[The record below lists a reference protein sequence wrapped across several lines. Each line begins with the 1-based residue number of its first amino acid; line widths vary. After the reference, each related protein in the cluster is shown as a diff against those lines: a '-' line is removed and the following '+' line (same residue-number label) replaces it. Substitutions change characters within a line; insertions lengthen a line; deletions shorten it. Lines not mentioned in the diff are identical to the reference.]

1 MNQSKQSNLTG
12 ERGGDKN
19 IKLGQKHFLS
29 LFWNKKVTFCE
40 KLLILGLILVEK
52 SASRTNAA
60 TSFILILST
69 FSLCCGSSQSAT
81 IYNPLTASN
90 ANKNICHLSGK
101 NIIRCSN
108 IFFKTSAQRKRKVFF
123 RLKKCQSWEDLVCRA
138 DALAS
143 SHQRGLS
150 PPRGENASK
159 MVSSCQ
165 DHLGRHNQ
173 FTKL

>member
-1 MNQSKQSNLTG
+1 MLKLTPTSIENFYLTDLQFQLIKENPTLMACPTFLLFRCRQTIKYEPKQTIKSDRR
-12 ERGGDKN
+12 EREGDKN

-29 LFWNKKVTFCE
+29 LFWNKKVIFCE
-40 KLLILGLILVEK
+40 KLLISGLILVEK

-108 IFFKTSAQRKRKVFF
+108 VCSA
-123 RLKKCQSWEDLVCRA
+123 KKKSL
-138 DALAS
+138 L
-143 SHQRGLS
+143 
-150 PPRGENASK
+150 
-159 MVSSCQ
+159 
-165 DHLGRHNQ
+165 
-173 FTKL
+173 